1 MNLKLTA
8 VAVVSLLGGALLG
21 VLASRPVLPPGGSYN
36 APATGKALV
45 GGPFSLVDQTGKR
58 VTDQD
63 FRGRY
68 MLIYFGYTFCPDVC
82 PASLQVITS
91 ALDQLAPDAGRITP
105 IFITMAPAR
114 DTPAKMAEYVRSFHP
129 RLVGLTGSPSEIAS
143 VLKAYRVYA
152 KKVPDEKDPTVYT
165 MDHSSIVYLMG
176 PDGDLVTF
184 VADST
189 KVDGLVTQLR
199 KALAQKR

>member
-8 VAVVSLLGGALLG
+8 FAVLSLIGGAALG
-21 VLASRPVLPPGGSYN
+21 ALVLRPVVPPGGSYN
-36 APATGKALV
+36 APPIGRALV

-68 MLIYFGYTFCPDVC
+68 MLIYFGYTYCPDVC
-82 PASLQVITS
+82 PASLQVIS
-91 ALDQLAPDAGRITP
+91 AALDRIGPDAGNVTP
-105 IFITMAPAR
+105 IFITIDPAR
-114 DTPAKMAEYVRSFHP
+114 DTPAKIGEYVKSFHP
-129 RLVGLTGSPSEIAS
+129 GFVGLTGSASEIAA

-152 KKVPDEKDPTVYT
+152 NKVPDEKEPSAYT
-165 MDHSSIVYLMG
+165 MDHSSVVYLMG

-184 VADST
+184 MADST
-189 KVDGLVTQLR
+189 KVDTLATQLR

>member
-21 VLASRPVLPPGGSYN
+21 VWASRPVLPPGGSYN

-82 PASLQVITS
+82 PASLQVISS
-91 ALDQLAPDAGRITP
+91 ALDQLGPDAGRITP
-105 IFITMAPAR
+105 IFITMDPAR